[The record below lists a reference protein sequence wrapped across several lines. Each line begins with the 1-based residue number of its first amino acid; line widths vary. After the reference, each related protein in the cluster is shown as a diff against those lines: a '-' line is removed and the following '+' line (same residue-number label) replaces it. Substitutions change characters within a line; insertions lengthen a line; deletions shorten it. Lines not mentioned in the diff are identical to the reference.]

1 MLVVWMLMRL
11 SPIVGWEL
19 ERPAR
24 VAVEFLLWE
33 GEAISLER
41 CPFAQGA
48 SGGNEMYGTRKEYR
62 ALPFADEGS

>member
-24 VAVEFLLWE
+24 VAVELL
-33 GEAISLER
+33 L
-41 CPFAQGA
+41 
-48 SGGNEMYGTRKEYR
+48 
-62 ALPFADEGS
+62 